1 MMYCNAGGRKVKTLV
16 GYDSTWGN
24 TEKIAQAVAAA
35 LPESKAVRSK
45 NADVAE
51 IASADLI
58 VLGAPTNGGRPTQDM
73 QKFLQKLTKSNVS
86 GKKTAS
92 FDTRLSTK
100 WVGIFGYA
108 AGKIA
113 KHLQKQGANLVA
125 DPEAFFVTGTQGP
138 LKNGEEERAAAW
150 AKGLAGK

>member
-1 MMYCNAGGRKVKTLV
+1 MSGNTIGTLCRV
-16 GYDSTWGN
+16 TTWGESHG
-24 TEKIAQAVAAA
+24 TAIGAVVDPG
-35 LPESKAVRSK
+35 L
-45 NADVAE
+45 
-51 IASADLI
+51 
-58 VLGAPTNGGRPTQDM
+58 LGAPTNGGRPTQDM

-86 GKKTAS
+86 GKKAAS